1 MKYLLLDTNI
11 YLNIAVNRRKDV
23 NNKLLKNFSKL
34 LHYGEIRVILPAIV
48 RHEVFK
54 HLEAEI
60 SKVGENLERA
70 KRKVDDIYWIN
81 GIDQGTFNIN
91 DYKKNAK
98 MYIQEAYDYFNKNKE
113 IYITEVENQINSI
126 FKSKYTIFVDDS
138 EVLINK
144 ALKRKIYK
152 KAPCHKIESY
162 ADAIIAEVLI
172 NSKEYIDVKS
182 DDTIYFLSDNP
193 KDFSKNDEKYKN
205 TLHPHIRKDLEKNQ
219 LNELVEYRLN
229 FGKFIM
235 MDLSEEIENANVK
248 EEFEK
253 EFEEE
258 QAMEEATY
266 YSDLEDMDREAA
278 GLTSLSSFDDWVYES
293 IAKSKEVRQIL
304 NLFEKLNKVYIDL
317 EEIHSFYWDEFSN
330 ILNVYMNEDASDKV
344 ELISKFNEFII
355 QNELKYYCYTIEDII
370 NWVDEQENK
379 LDFDCYDMSL
389 PDYIDIN
396 EGVILIDANKEN
408 ILLSWENTELSPE
421 SRESHTIYCDVKKDY
436 SKNLI
441 AEGRVEI
448 TYGFMEFNSCG
459 NAGDG
464 CQEDIDIRLEL
475 VVEAIEN
482 LYEELDKLRYRH
494 RSYIDYIN
502 ENIIVENSTSGV

>member
-34 LHYGEIRVILPAIV
+34 LQYGEIRIILPAIV

-70 KRKVDDIYWIN
+70 KRKVEDIYWIN
-81 GIDQGTFNIN
+81 GIDQGTFNID

-98 MYIQEAYDYFNKNKE
+98 MYIQEAYDYFNENKE
-113 IYITEVENQINSI
+113 IYVTEVENQINSI
-126 FKSKYTIFVDDS
+126 FNSEYTISIDDN
-138 EVLINK
+138 ETLIHK
-144 ALKRKIYK
+144 ALTRKIYK

-172 NSKEYIDVKS
+172 NSKDYIDIKS

-193 KDFSKNDEKYKN
+193 KDFSKNDKEYKN
-205 TLHPHIRKDLEKNQ
+205 ILHPHISKDLEKNQ

-229 FGKFIM
+229 FGKFIIT
-235 MDLSEEIENANVK
+235 DLSEETENANVK
-248 EEFEK
+248 EEFER

-258 QAMEEATY
+258 QAIEEATY

-278 GLTSLSSFDDWVYES
+278 GLTSLSNFDDWMYES
-293 IAKSKEVRQIL
+293 IIESKGVRKIL
-304 NLFEKLNKVYIDL
+304 KLFEMINKIYVDL
-317 EEIHSFYWDEFSN
+317 EEMYSFYWDEFSK
-330 ILNVYMNEDASDKV
+330 ILNAHINRERLDKV

-355 QNELKYYCYTIEDII
+355 QNKLKYYCYTIEDII
-370 NWVDEQENK
+370 DWVEEQK
-379 LDFDCYDMSL
+379 SRLDFDFYDMSL

-396 EGVILIDANKEN
+396 EGVILTDANKEK
-408 ILLSWENTELSPE
+408 ILLSWENTKLSPE

-436 SKNLI
+436 SKKPI

-448 TYGFMEFNSCG
+448 TYGFIEFNSCG

-464 CQEDIDIRLEL
+464 CQQDIDMRLEL
-475 VVEAIEN
+475 VVDAIEN
-482 LYEELDKLRYRH
+482 VYKELDKLKYRH
-494 RSYIDYIN
+494 RNYIDYISKS
-502 ENIIVENSTSGV
+502 IIIIE